1 MHVMCWGLCQHV
13 FLKYTRLIAWHLVFV
28 IVFSVSR
35 DITMVNGRGWFPC
48 DFILP
53 SIWPCASIL
62 SLLRFETFA
71 QTLLLTG
78 NFFISCV
85 LLRNGRK
92 CENIDVASL
101 WQMFE
106 SFSWCFCFRFCF
118 CFASQ
123 TMARKWTPPKCL
135 GTCGTEQENA
145 LNRFS

>member
-1 MHVMCWGLCQHV
+1 MCWGLCQHV

-35 DITMVNGRGWFPC
+35 DITMVNCSG
-48 DFILP
+48 LV
-53 SIWPCASIL
+53 SM
-62 SLLRFETFA
+62 RFYFA
-71 QTLLLTG
+71 FDLAVRIHFVIIKVWNVCTDITSNWKFLHFLCLIAKWTEM
-78 NFFISCV
+78 
-85 LLRNGRK
+85 R
-92 CENIDVASL
+92 DVASL

-106 SFSWCFCFRFCF
+106 SFSWCFRFCF

-123 TMARKWTPPKCL
+123 TMARKWAPPKCL